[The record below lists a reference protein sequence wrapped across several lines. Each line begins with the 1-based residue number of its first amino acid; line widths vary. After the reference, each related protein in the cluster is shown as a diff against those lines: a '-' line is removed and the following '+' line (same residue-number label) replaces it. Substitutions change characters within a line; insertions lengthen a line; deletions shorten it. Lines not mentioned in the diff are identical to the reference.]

1 MSQYKV
7 ISQRLGVHKEG
18 DLVSKKDLGGANIQA
33 LLEGGHLAE
42 IGSKS
47 NKKLDTKDESL

>member
-1 MSQYKV
+1 MTQYKV
-7 ISQRLGVHKEG
+7 TSQRLGIHKEG
-18 DLVSKKDLGGANIQA
+18 DLVSKRDLNDANIQA

-47 NKKLDTKDESL
+47 NKKLDTKDEII

>member
-1 MSQYKV
+1 MTQYKV
-7 ISQRLGVHKEG
+7 TSARLGNHKLG
-18 DLVSKKDLGGANIQA
+18 DLVSKGDLNDANIQA

-47 NKKLDTKDESL
+47 NKKLDTKDEPL

>member
-1 MSQYKV
+1 
-7 ISQRLGVHKEG
+7 LGIHKEG
-18 DLVSKKDLGGANIQA
+18 DLVSKRDLNDANIQA

-47 NKKLDTKDESL
+47 NKKLDTKDEII